1 MKFNRKSLPKL
12 NKRLALLSMSAALL
26 VMQGCAVHNIRSK
39 VDDAANSGSMSGD
52 DARASLLNQV
62 RESKERRL
70 AESDVGVPYIAGK
83 SVPLPRQ
90 LSMPPAL
97 SRNVPVE
104 VMFQRA
110 DSLTLQE
117 AASFISTATQI
128 PVRVGPDALLP
139 AEAFLPRAGTTV
151 GGSAGASSPQGNRGV
166 GINMRL
172 KEMPLMSLLDYL
184 ANQSGTSWKWDNGA
198 ILFYRLETRT
208 FRLKTLSQKVSTSS
222 GLGRNSG
229 SSQLFESSGTTRI
242 EMKDADPVAAARV
255 TIEALMSRAGTI
267 AISLE
272 TGSVVVNDTK
282 DALDRIEA
290 HINNENKSMTRRVKL
305 IFETVEVQNNKSGE
319 NGIDWNVVFKKI
331 NLEDATSVATSG
343 VSAGKLAPLGTTVN
357 TNASGITLNL
367 LGNTR
372 YAGTSVVLKAIAE
385 QGRIFNK
392 STIPMSTLNRRPI
405 SHAVRT
411 TFNYVDQIQNNSST
425 TSTGSTNQAAPSV
438 TQKEE
443 TVGTLITMVP
453 DASEDGT
460 IVMSI
465 AFDSTVL
472 TSLQPF
478 SVGNGSNTMTVQ
490 QKVID
495 GTGTLQQIVMRSG
508 QTAVISGFEK
518 ISDNYK
524 ERRMDEHAPML
535 LGGSDS
541 AASQR
546 ITKVLLVTAVAEE
559 GI

>member
-1 MKFNRKSLPKL
+1 MKYSSML
-12 NKRLALLSMSAALL
+12 NPSQFALIAVAASVVLL
-26 VMQGCAVHNIRSK
+26 QGCAVHNIRQQ
-39 VDDAANSGSMSGD
+39 VDAAAASPELSGEA
-52 DARASLLNQV
+52 ARNNLIAQV
-62 RESKERRL
+62 RESKDRRQ
-70 AESDVGVPYIAGK
+70 AEMEVAAPFIAGA

-90 LSMPPAL
+90 LLLPPAL
-97 SRNVPVE
+97 MRNIPVE
-104 VMFQRA
+104 VLFQRA
-110 DSLTLQE
+110 DSVTLQE
-117 AASFISTATQI
+117 AGALISTATQI

-151 GGSAGASSPQGNRGV
+151 GGSGAAGSPAGGRAS
-166 GINMRL
+166 GINMRV

-184 ANQSGTSWKWDNGA
+184 ASQSGTYWKWENGA
-198 ILFYRLETRT
+198 VLFYRLETRT

-229 SSQLFESSGTTRI
+229 SGQLFESSGTTRM
-242 EMKDADPVAAARV
+242 EMKDADPVAAARL

-267 AISLE
+267 AISTE
-272 TGSVVVNDTK
+272 TGSVVINDTK
-282 DALDRIEA
+282 EALDRIEM

-305 IFETVEVQNNKSGE
+305 IFQTVEVQSNKSGE
-319 NGIDWNVVFKKI
+319 NGIDWNVLFKKI
-331 NLEDATSVATSG
+331 NLEDGASVPTSG
-343 VSAGKLAPLGTTVN
+343 VSGGKLTPLGSAVGS
-357 TNASGITLNL
+357 NASGITLNI

-372 YAGTSVVLKAIAE
+372 FSGTSVVLKALAE
-385 QGRIFNK
+385 QGRIYNT

-411 TFNYVDQIQNNSST
+411 TFNYVDQIQNNNST
-425 TSTGSTNQAAPSV
+425 TGTGTTNQSAPSV

-460 IVMSI
+460 ILMSV

-472 TSLQPF
+472 TSLTPF
-478 SVGNGSNTMTVQ
+478 SVGNGSNSMTVQ

-518 ISDNYK
+518 VSDNYK

-535 LGGSDS
+535 FGGSDS
-541 AASQR
+541 ASSQR
-546 ITKVLLVTAVAEE
+546 TTKVLLVTAVAEE